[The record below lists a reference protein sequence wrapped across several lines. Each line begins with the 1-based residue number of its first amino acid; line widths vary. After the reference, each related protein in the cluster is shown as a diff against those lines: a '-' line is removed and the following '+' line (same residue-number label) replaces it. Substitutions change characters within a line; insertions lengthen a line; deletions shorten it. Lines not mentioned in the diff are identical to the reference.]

1 MQFIHSSSLLLLLA
15 LLTACSSK
23 SSSEEL
29 TKELQT
35 VSSWTA
41 TAEMVG
47 NAWVRGAVPTAY
59 AKKTLSTAQQEL
71 QKETGT
77 LVQLSTAPTQ
87 RSTLLKN
94 LQLLE
99 KTVGQMSTAVEQA
112 DHHKMT
118 QEIQKLSMA
127 AQKIK
132 TFAQT
137 QGMQL

>member
-1 MQFIHSSSLLLLLA
+1 MQFIHSFSLLLLLT

-35 VSSWTA
+35 VFSWTA

-47 NAWVRGAVPTAY
+47 DAWVRGAVPTAY
-59 AKKTLSTAQQEL
+59 AKQTLSTAQQEL

-77 LVQLSTAPTQ
+77 LAQLSTAPTQ

-94 LQLLE
+94 LQILE
-99 KTVGQMSTAVEQA
+99 KTVGQMSTAAEQA
-112 DHHKMT
+112 DHRKMT
-118 QEIQKLSMA
+118 QEIQKLSLA
-127 AQKIK
+127 EQKIK